1 MKGMFSIEAEMYERR
16 ILREI
21 VLLKRLKHPYI
32 VELIDIIEPVNRETF
47 EEIYLVLEL
56 ADTDLKKI
64 IESELNLTM
73 EEVRNLTYK
82 LLCCLNYLHSAK
94 IIHRDLKPENILITN
109 TINLETKEKNPVLEW
124 KIKICDF
131 GLARSMVGVESD

>member
-1 MKGMFSIEAEMYERR
+1 MKGIFEDKMYAKR

-32 VELIDIIEPVNRETF
+32 VEVIDIIQPINREIF
-47 EEIYLVLEL
+47 DEIYLVLEL
-56 ADTDLKKI
+56 ADSDMKKM
-64 IESELNLTM
+64 IESEYNLTL
-73 EEVRNLTYK
+73 EEVKNLTYK

-94 IIHRDLKPENILITN
+94 IIHRDLKPDNILLTN
-109 TINLETKEKNPVLEW
+109 TINQTTKEKNPVKEW
-124 KIKICDF
+124 NIKICDF

>member
-1 MKGMFSIEAEMYERR
+1 MFAKR

-32 VELIDIIEPVNRETF
+32 VELIDIIEPLNRDTF
-47 EEIYLVLEL
+47 DEVYLVLEL
-56 ADTDLKKI
+56 ADSDMKKM

-94 IIHRDLKPENILITN
+94 IIHRDLKPDNILLTN
-109 TINLETKEKNPVLEW
+109 TINLATKEKNPIKEW
-124 KIKICDF
+124 NIKICDF
-131 GLARSMVGVESD
+131 GLARSMVGVESE

>member
-1 MKGMFSIEAEMYERR
+1 MKGIFEDKMYAKR

-32 VELIDIIEPVNRETF
+32 VEVIDIIQPINREIF
-47 EEIYLVLEL
+47 DEIYLVLEL
-56 ADTDLKKI
+56 ADSDMKKM
-64 IESELNLTM
+64 IESEYNLTL
-73 EEVRNLTYK
+73 EEVKNLTYK

-94 IIHRDLKPENILITN
+94 IIHRDLKPDNILLTN
-109 TINLETKEKNPVLEW
+109 MINQTTKEKNPVKEW
-124 KIKICDF
+124 NIKICDF

>member
-1 MKGMFSIEAEMYERR
+1 MFAKR

-32 VELIDIIEPVNRETF
+32 VELIDIIEPLNRDTF
-47 EEIYLVLEL
+47 DEVYLVLEL
-56 ADTDLKKI
+56 ADSDLKKM

-94 IIHRDLKPENILITN
+94 IIHRDLKPDNILLTN
-109 TINLETKEKNPVLEW
+109 TINLATKEKNPVKEW
-124 KIKICDF
+124 NIKICDF
-131 GLARSMVGVESD
+131 GLARSMVGVESE

>member
-1 MKGMFSIEAEMYERR
+1 MKGIFEDKMYAKR

-32 VELIDIIEPVNRETF
+32 VEVIDIIQPINREIF
-47 EEIYLVLEL
+47 DEIYLVLEL
-56 ADTDLKKI
+56 ADSDMKKM
-64 IESELNLTM
+64 IETEYNLTL
-73 EEVRNLTYK
+73 EEVKNLTYK

-94 IIHRDLKPENILITN
+94 IIHRDLKPDNILLTN
-109 TINLETKEKNPVLEW
+109 MINQTTKEKNPVKEW
-124 KIKICDF
+124 NIKICDF

>member
-1 MKGMFSIEAEMYERR
+1 MYAKR

-32 VELIDIIEPVNRETF
+32 VEVIDIIQPINREIF
-47 EEIYLVLEL
+47 DEIYLVLEL
-56 ADTDLKKI
+56 ADSDMKKM
-64 IESELNLTM
+64 IESEYNLTL
-73 EEVRNLTYK
+73 EEVKNLTYK

-94 IIHRDLKPENILITN
+94 IIHRDLKPDNILLTN
-109 TINLETKEKNPVLEW
+109 TINQTTKEKNPVKEW
-124 KIKICDF
+124 NIKICDF